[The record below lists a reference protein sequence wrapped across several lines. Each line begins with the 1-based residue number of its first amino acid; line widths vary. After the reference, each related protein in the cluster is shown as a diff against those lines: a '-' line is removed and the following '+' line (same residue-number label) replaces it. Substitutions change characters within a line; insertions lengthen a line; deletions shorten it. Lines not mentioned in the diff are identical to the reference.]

1 MVAIATTR
9 FCGGVDHIPVI
20 ITVSTRLVSL
30 MFERS
35 SVFPREEVPCIIG
48 PCRGHFHYFEALTYQ
63 TTRMSGDPAVKSN
76 KLCRLIMI
84 SRSVIFNT
92 LR

>member
-1 MVAIATTR
+1 MRAVW
-9 FCGGVDHIPVI
+9 
-20 ITVSTRLVSL
+20 L
-30 MFERS
+30 MFEIS
-35 SVFPREEVPCIIG
+35 SVFPREELPCIIG
-48 PCRGHFHYFEALTYQ
+48 LCRGHFGYFEALMYQ
-63 TTRMSGDPAVKSN
+63 TTRMSVDPAVKSN